1 MSKNKKKTSVGDVIV
16 NILLVASLAILACSI
31 FIAYKFKENPQ
42 EAYLFGYKPIYVLTG
57 SMEPTMREKSVV
69 IVKKATYD
77 EVDVDDIIMYEV
89 EDKSITH
96 RIIEKTEEGIRTKG
110 DNNNVEDAYTLT
122 DENVKAKVVLR
133 LNIVASIVNDCM
145 SGPMGYVKWVGFPI
159 FVLVVLFGTPKLVK
173 KILTSDKFDDKPKKE
188 KNNDN
193 KESKAS

>member
-16 NILLVASLAILACSI
+16 NILLIASLVILACAI

-57 SMEPTMREKSVV
+57 SMEPTMREKSVC

-122 DENVKAKVVLR
+122 DENVRAKVVFR
-133 LNIVASIVNDCM
+133 LNFIADVVNDCM
-145 SGPMGYVKWVGFPI
+145 SGPRGYVKWVGFPI
-159 FVLVVLFGTPKLVK
+159 FALIVLFGTPKVVK
-173 KILTSDKFDDKPKKE
+173 KILASDKFDDKPKVK
-188 KNNDN
+188 KDDD
-193 KESKAS
+193 KESKTP